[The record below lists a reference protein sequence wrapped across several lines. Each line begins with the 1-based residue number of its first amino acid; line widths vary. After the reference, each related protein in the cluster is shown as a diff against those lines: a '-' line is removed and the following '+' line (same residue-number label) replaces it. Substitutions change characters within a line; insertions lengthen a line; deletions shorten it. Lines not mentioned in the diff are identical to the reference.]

1 MHKIIR
7 GKCVVIGPSASG
19 KSSVVQTFV
28 SEGKEFPSDYCM
40 STSAELVVK
49 NMIIPEINDTVEI
62 YIYTLPGKDV
72 FSNLINKYVDHIN
85 MLMVVF
91 DVTKKESFS
100 SAQSALTKFHPDTH
114 CHSRPIVLVGNKI
127 DLEARR
133 VVLREEAEKF
143 ADSVGIS
150 YFETSAKDAL
160 GVEAPFLHLVK
171 EYHNLYIKKIETFRT
186 LV

>member
-1 MHKIIR
+1 
-7 GKCVVIGPSASG
+7 
-19 KSSVVQTFV
+19 
-28 SEGKEFPSDYCM
+28 
-40 STSAELVVK
+40 
-49 NMIIPEINDTVEI
+49 MIIPEINDTVEI

-72 FSNLINKYVDHIN
+72 YSNLINKYVDHIN

-100 SAQSALTKFHPDTH
+100 SAQSALARFHPDAH
-114 CHSRPIVLVGNKI
+114 CHSRPIVLVGNKM

-133 VVLREEAEKF
+133 VVSREEAEKF
-143 ADSVGIS
+143 ADSIGIP
-150 YFETSAKDAL
+150 YYETSAKDAL

-171 EYHNLYIKKIETFRT
+171 EYHNLYIRKIETFQT